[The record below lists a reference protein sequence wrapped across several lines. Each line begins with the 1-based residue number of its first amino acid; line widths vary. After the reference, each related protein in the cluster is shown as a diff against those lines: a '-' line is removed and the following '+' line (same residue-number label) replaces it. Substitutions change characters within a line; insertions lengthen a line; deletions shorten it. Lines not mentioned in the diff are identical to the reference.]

1 VPRRSIDGELSK
13 MSGDGKAAASAVL
26 PQLRKLCEDMLSHLR
41 SEEDHMQPIGRRYV
55 PLAMH
60 KKLVAKVGCA
70 QDTQPCMPCH
80 ANPQW
85 CILAQQS
92 CVHCRWASMHQA
104 AERGTTMKSIC
115 QSLLTC
121 H

>member
-60 KKLVAKVGCA
+60 KQITKKVRGGA
-70 QDTQPCMPCH
+70 VCH
-80 ANPQW
+80 VVP
-85 CILAQQS
+85 
-92 CVHCRWASMHQA
+92 R
-104 AERGTTMKSIC
+104 
-115 QSLLTC
+115 
-121 H
+121 